1 MLVQDA
7 GDLKDKCFL
16 QSTEVALTMTTTVSV
31 VQQVNTE
38 HEKNIACFWWTSLTT
53 KKNIALTQY
62 MAVEIISTFVVRYL
76 SNKQLDQ

>member
-38 HEKNIACFWWTSLTT
+38 HEKKTLHVFGGHHSQQRKTLH
-53 KKNIALTQY
+53 
-62 MAVEIISTFVVRYL
+62 
-76 SNKQLDQ
+76 